1 MKRLILSLALLAA
14 LAGLGAWNTGR
25 IDDSCQRTCA
35 LLRQAQERGES
46 DDWTGAE
53 ALIRA
58 AWAEWNERS
67 TYLYTV
73 LRHDYTDEIYTEFHE
88 LIELIEWGE
97 NPEYA
102 AASSRLI
109 AQLEH
114 LSEAERLT
122 LENLL

>member
-14 LAGLGAWNTGR
+14 LAGLGAWNTSR

-58 AWAEWNERS
+58 AWAEWNQRS

-88 LIELIEWGE
+88 LIELIEKPSTTEIVSITVPGILL
-97 NPEYA
+97 PGA
-102 AASSRLI
+102 TVAS
-109 AQLEH
+109 Q
-114 LSEAERLT
+114 
-122 LENLL
+122 

>member
-1 MKRLILSLALLAA
+1 MKRLILSFALLAA
-14 LAGLGAWNTGR
+14 LAGFGAWNTGR
-25 IDDSCQRTCA
+25 IDESCQRTCS

-46 DDWTGAE
+46 DDWAGAE
-53 ALIRA
+53 ALTRA
-58 AWAEWNERS
+58 AWAEWDGRS

-73 LRHDYTDEIYTEFHE
+73 LCHDCTDEIYTEFHE
-88 LIELIEWGE
+88 LMELIEWGE

-114 LSEAERLT
+114 LSEAERLN